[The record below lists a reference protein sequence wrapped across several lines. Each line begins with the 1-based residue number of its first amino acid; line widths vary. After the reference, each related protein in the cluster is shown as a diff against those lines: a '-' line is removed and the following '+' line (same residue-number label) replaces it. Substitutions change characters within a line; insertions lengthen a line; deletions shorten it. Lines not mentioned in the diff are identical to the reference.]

1 MQLTIRGLPS
11 EVEEAVR
18 KEARQGGTSLN
29 KAVIRL
35 LEKALG
41 RSISDEPREIYHDLD
56 RFSGAWSAEE
66 ASELDERLGQP
77 RTVDEELWK

>member
-1 MQLTIRGLPS
+1 M
-11 EVEEAVR
+11 
-18 KEARQGGTSLN
+18 N

-41 RSISDEPREIYHDLD
+41 KPGPHQQVSTNHDLD

-66 ASELDERLGQP
+66 ASELDLRLGQM